1 MKKKLKIM
9 AILTMTVCISLTL
22 FACASSA
29 VGKHECEV
37 SVMGSAITMTLEL
50 KEGGEYAMSAS
61 TGGISSDSESGTY
74 KIEGDKIIMTDSDG
88 ESVEGTISNK
98 EIVISQDGVTM
109 TFKKK

>member
-9 AILTMTVCISLTL
+9 AILTMTVCICLTL

-29 VGKHECEV
+29 VGKYECEV
-37 SVMGSAITMTLEL
+37 SVMGSSITMTLEL
-50 KEGGEYAMSAS
+50 KDGGEYAMSAS

>member
-9 AILTMTVCISLTL
+9 AILTMTVCICLTL

-29 VGKHECEV
+29 VGKYECEV

>member
-1 MKKKLKIM
+1 
-9 AILTMTVCISLTL
+9 
-22 FACASSA
+22 
-29 VGKHECEV
+29 
-37 SVMGSAITMTLEL
+37 MGSAITMTLEL